1 MPQRKRSFTQSSSRG
16 IDTDRVPVPCP
27 FCGRALPVWAESS
40 AVAKGIWVKCKNPAC
55 KREAEIKK

>member
-1 MPQRKRSFTQSSSRG
+1 MQSSSRG

-40 AVAKGIWVKCKNPAC
+40 AIAKGIWVKCKNPAC